1 MEKRKISTIENEISR
16 IGLGTWAI
24 GGWMWGG
31 TEENEAVKTIHK
43 ALDKGINL
51 IDTAP
56 AYGDGRSEEIVGRA
70 VREYGG
76 REKIVIATKAGLEF
90 NNGVKRNSS
99 PERIRK
105 EVENS
110 LRRLETEYIDI
121 YQIHWPD
128 PSTPIEKTAETMSGL
143 FEEGKIKAIGVSNFS
158 AEQMDLFRKASP
170 LHTNQP
176 PYNLFER
183 EIESSVL
190 PYCINNNIEVLAYGS
205 ICRGLLSG
213 KMKKDSEFKGDDLRN
228 TDPKFQPPRYER
240 YLKAVAQLE
249 EFARTRYNKSVMALS
264 VRWILDMN
272 VSFALWGAR
281 KPEQLDG
288 LDELWGWNI
297 DKEGKEEIN
306 RIINEN
312 IPDPVGPEFM
322 APPL

>member
-128 PSTPIEKTAETMSGL
+128 PSTPIEKTAETMSRL

-190 PYCINNNIEVLAYGS
+190 PYCINNSIEVLAYGS

-240 YLKAVAQLE
+240 YLKAVAQLD
-249 EFARTRYNKSVMALS
+249 EFARARYNKSVMALS

-312 IPDPVGPEFM
+312 IPDPVGPKFM